1 MKRSSRVKRSKMKR
15 SKMKRSSR
23 VKRSK
28 MKRSKMKRSKM
39 KRSKMKRSK
48 RMKRTNKKIKMK
60 GGMQPPPVIRVGS
73 GAAAIPMSATDT
85 VVSGVSDVS
94 EGEGSPPPMQ
104 RRLSRMLSLG
114 DTTEFET
121 EGLVSPA
128 GRSPPTAGGAS
139 APSPG
144 DLTGLQVAS
153 APPSGD
159 LVDLPPEMQQSF
171 EEVIVGAGAPPAEA
185 SWASA
190 PSPEDVAIGLKQK
203 LDGRVDAQEF
213 GVGHHKDFKEPAPGE
228 LEGLCG
234 AGLLKVWDEN
244 FNEWVFVDSIT
255 SHLPPIKPR
264 CNGMHEQE
272 GRPRVEDGLEL
283 KSFGAKPGGQKCSE
297 CEKSVEGGAPLKGCN
312 IPQVDPSNP
321 DLSVPCDYYVCL
333 VCYEKLKENPKIW
346 PPPTDWIV
354 RAEYYNQEGKRM
366 LIYVRVQSLVTA
378 PELGFNGAEIRRD
391 LAGRLERRSDA
402 LENLKAR
409 NDREFER
416 GDAGVPAYEFDNA
429 EREIRRII
437 NSLKE
442 IGPEKIYKIS
452 NFARGTNVEQNP
464 HEKIDLNLVRD
475 DKERIES
482 LVGLK
487 PLSSILIDK
496 LRSPEITKKGEDRYT
511 GNCQGRSSGC
521 PRGPSLWNMPH
532 LRPCTSCGAF
542 YCKTGWGSGQIVG
555 PTHLI
560 DHTFDNGQT
569 KSVCQVIDRGRRG
582 AVCCKDRL
590 DNITRIINTRSIEM
604 SSGMEANLTV
614 GIGDYDMHTTIGQGR
629 NSLKAKWQ
637 DAHDTPTGSFNLI
650 NSDINGGKP
659 LPDNTLL
666 SFIIY
671 ETDKEINSFQVV
683 LRGDVPSL

>member
-1 MKRSSRVKRSKMKR
+1 
-15 SKMKRSSR
+15 
-23 VKRSK
+23 
-28 MKRSKMKRSKM
+28 
-39 KRSKMKRSK
+39 
-48 RMKRTNKKIKMK
+48 
-60 GGMQPPPVIRVGS
+60 
-73 GAAAIPMSATDT
+73 
-85 VVSGVSDVS
+85 
-94 EGEGSPPPMQ
+94 
-104 RRLSRMLSLG
+104 
-114 DTTEFET
+114 
-121 EGLVSPA
+121 
-128 GRSPPTAGGAS
+128 
-139 APSPG
+139 
-144 DLTGLQVAS
+144 
-153 APPSGD
+153 
-159 LVDLPPEMQQSF
+159 
-171 EEVIVGAGAPPAEA
+171 
-185 SWASA
+185 
-190 PSPEDVAIGLKQK
+190 
-203 LDGRVDAQEF
+203 
-213 GVGHHKDFKEPAPGE
+213 
-228 LEGLCG
+228 
-234 AGLLKVWDEN
+234 
-244 FNEWVFVDSIT
+244 
-255 SHLPPIKPR
+255 
-264 CNGMHEQE
+264 
-272 GRPRVEDGLEL
+272 VEDGLEL

-297 CEKSVEGGAPLKGCN
+297 CKNSVEGGATLKGCN

-378 PELGFNGAEIRRD
+378 PELGFNGAERRRD

-409 NDREFER
+409 NDREFDR
-416 GDAGVPAYEFDNA
+416 GGAGVPAYEFDNA

-464 HEKIDLNLVRD
+464 HKKIDLNLVRD

-496 LRSPEITKKGEDRYT
+496 LRSPEITKEGEDRYT

-521 PRGPSLWNMPH
+521 PHGPRLWNMRR

-560 DHTFDNGQT
+560 DHIFDNGQT
-569 KSVCQVIDRGRRG
+569 RSVCQVIDRGRRG

-590 DNITRIINTRSIEM
+590 DNITGIINTRSIEM
-604 SSGMEANLTV
+604 ITITGQKLIV
-614 GIGDYDMHTTIGQGR
+614 GVGDYDMRTTIGQGQ
-629 NSLKAKWQ
+629 NSLKWKWHAK
-637 DAHDTPTGSFNLI
+637 HGTGTGNFYLI
-650 NSDINGGKP
+650 NRDINQGRP

-671 ETDKEINSFQVV
+671 ETEKEIERFHVV
-683 LRGDVPSL
+683 LMAGPDL